1 MLLYKK
7 KFFKFLYSFL
17 KLFVNLKKSFKL
29 TFLLLLDAI
38 TILFSIYL
46 VRFIFDNYDFLYIK
60 LLNPVLVISCIFL
73 SIFIFFL
80 TGQYNTLSKYINSSA
95 IFSILTRNFLI
106 IPIFLFFNFFKEA
119 NNLELKAYFLFWLI
133 NSFLISFS
141 RFALKEANG
150 VFEKLC
156 SNKNNLVAIYGAGA
170 AGAQLANTLTMNA
183 NYKVIAFFD
192 DSKILQGR
200 KLYGIPIYSPNKIIK
215 FKDKISQVLFAI
227 PSLDKKKSIKIIK
240 RVQNFEIPILKVP
253 SIEALTKGIEKID
266 SLRPIEIEDLL
277 GREKVEPSKEL
288 LEASIKD
295 KNICISGAAGSI
307 GTELCKQVINHRPK
321 SLIMIDSSET
331 NLYNLEEE
339 ISKIQKLSCEI
350 KLFYFL
356 GNVKDTLFLKDIFL
370 NRKIDIVYH
379 AAAYKHVPIIEKNPI
394 SGIDNNVFSTL
405 SICQAA
411 EAAHVKKII
420 LISSDKAV
428 RPKNI
433 MGASKRLGELIF
445 QAFTDKINYKNTNS
459 SDKNIPKF
467 SIVRFGNVLNS
478 SGSVVPLFKKQIL
491 SGGPL
496 TLTHKEIIRYF
507 MTVPEAAQ
515 LVIQATSLSEGG
527 EVFLLDM
534 GNPVKI
540 LDLAK
545 QMIRLS
551 GFSVKDKENP
561 NGDIEIL
568 VTGLRQGEKLY
579 EELLIDAESHGTEH
593 PLIFKANES
602 YIPYEIL
609 IKKISSLENYINNRD
624 TKLVLK
630 LLSDLVPEW
639 RK

>member
-7 KFFKFLYSFL
+7 IFLKFLYSFL
-17 KLFVNLKKSFKL
+17 KIFINLKKSFKL
-29 TFLLLLDAI
+29 SFLLLLDVI
-38 TILFSIYL
+38 TILFSIFL
-46 VRFIFDNYDFLYIK
+46 VSFIFDNSDFTYIK
-60 LLNPVLVISCIFL
+60 LLNPSLVISIFL
-73 SIFIFFL
+73 SILIYFL
-80 TGQYNTLSKYINSSA
+80 TGQYNSLSKYINSSA
-95 IFSILTRNFLI
+95 LFSILSRNILI

-119 NNLELKAYFLFWLI
+119 INSELKVYFLFWFI
-133 NSFLISFS
+133 NSFMISFS
-141 RFALKEANG
+141 RFALKEAN
-150 VFEKLC
+150 VLFEKLI
-156 SNKNNLVAIYGAGA
+156 SKKNNLVAIYGAGA
-170 AGAQLANTLTMNA
+170 AGAQLANTLTMTA
-183 NYKVIAFFD
+183 HYKIIAFFD

-200 KLYGIPIYSPNKIIK
+200 KLYGIPIYSPNKIIT

-227 PSLDKKKSIKIIK
+227 PSLDKKKSVEIIK

-277 GREKVEPSKEL
+277 GREKVEPRKEL
-288 LEASIKD
+288 LESWIKN

-307 GTELCKQVINHRPK
+307 GTELCKQVINYRPK

-339 ISKIQKLSCEI
+339 ISQIQNLNCEV

-356 GNVKDTLFLKDIFL
+356 GNVKDFSFLRDIFFH
-370 NRKIDIVYH
+370 RKIDIVYH
-379 AAAYKHVPIIEKNPI
+379 AAAYKHVPIIEKNPL

-411 EAAHVKKII
+411 VATHVKKII

-433 MGASKRLGELIF
+433 MGASKRLSELIF
-445 QAFTDKINYKNTNS
+445 QAFTDKFNYKHTNS
-459 SDKNIPKF
+459 SYENTPKF

-496 TLTHKEIIRYF
+496 TLTHKDIIRYF

-515 LVIQATSLSEGG
+515 LVIQATSLSQGG

-534 GNPVKI
+534 GNPMKI

-561 NGDIEIL
+561 HGDIEIIEK
-568 VTGLRQGEKLY
+568 GLRPGEKLY
-579 EELLIDAESHGTEH
+579 EELLIDAESQETEH